1 MPITRDIKNRKGIS
15 PITTVA
21 LLIITLLIIGGI
33 IYMWMSIQNRAGNAI
48 QIQSIAK
55 DQNKTIIY
63 VQNIGNGIVT
73 IDSVQIN
80 ALTFSIQTA
89 NCTVASQE
97 TTTITQGQTAKIIIN
112 QAYNERAHIRVIC
125 KDGTFYERD
134 WQP

>member
-21 LLIITLLIIGGI
+21 LLLVTLLIIGGI

-63 VQNIGNGIVT
+63 VQNIGNGVVT

-97 TTTITQGQTAKIIIN
+97 TTTVTQGQTAMITIN
-112 QAYNERAHIRVIC
+112 QAYNEEVHIRVIC
-125 KDGTFYERD
+125 KDGTFYERV